1 MMRDYE
7 VVLFTLRK
15 TAMKQSF
22 FFLVGVGGVVQHHW
36 FVFLY
41 TIFINA
47 ATM

>member
-22 FFLVGVGGVVQHHW
+22 FLLLLLGVLFDVTMIIGSS
-36 FVFLY
+36 FLY

-47 ATM
+47 